1 MSSSSSELV
10 SQEMDVDA
18 DIELENMNG
27 AMNNLDIENLEE
39 QSENFNIDKILSYDN
54 QTKLY
59 TIQWEDGNITQEPKD
74 NISFHAIETFNII
87 ESHNQTLVD
96 GGNMGEQQNAY
107 VMLRSSVKKDS
118 SIETQRMNTLD
129 FCKQHNLKID
139 YYTEDN
145 GVSGRFNEKTQKMNN
160 LNYEFGYR
168 LNRMSN
174 GAVLV
179 VNSIDR
185 IGRHSKTIL
194 KIIDDLMIKNCSLAV
209 VDIGFII
216 TSKLYQLRSTKMIIY
231 EHALKAQELSDEI
244 SRRVLKAIAQRK
256 AKGISIPQ
264 RKITSFGT
272 TLKDKVIIKRVITKF
287 KSLSCDTPSLYA
299 RIPKHI
305 TQVLIKSAKTANI
318 NATRIKFIIRK
329 FKDGIYK
336 SIEDGEVIEPNNELA
351 IVPVVPKQQ
360 ILKPKF
366 NLEEF
371 LEEIKKKIDSED
383 DTINPVYEV

>member
-1 MSSSSSELV
+1 MSSSSSDFV
-10 SQEMDVDA
+10 SQEMDVDV
-18 DIELENMNG
+18 DLENMNG
-27 AMNNLDIENLEE
+27 AMNNLDIEDLEE
-39 QSENFNIDKILSYDN
+39 QAENFNIDKILSYDN
-54 QTKLY
+54 ETKLY

-87 ESHNQTLVD
+87 ETHNQTIAN
-96 GGNMGEQQNAY
+96 GGNVGEQQQNAY

-129 FCKQHNLKID
+129 FCKQNNLKID

-145 GVSGRFNEKTQKMNN
+145 GVSGRFNEKTQQMNN

-185 IGRHSKTIL
+185 IGRHTKTIL

-216 TSKLYQLRSTKMIIY
+216 TPKLYQLRSTKMIIY

-256 AKGISIPQ
+256 AKGISISK
-264 RKITSFGT
+264 RKIATFGSS
-272 TLKDKVIIKRVITKF
+272 LKDKIIIKRVITRF
-287 KSLSCDTPSLYA
+287 KAISSDIPSLYA
-299 RIPKHI
+299 RIPKRI
-305 TQVLIKSAKTANI
+305 TQDLIKSAKTANI

-336 SIEDGEVIEPNNELA
+336 SIEDAEVIEENNELA
-351 IVPVVPKQQ
+351 IVPVVQKQ
-360 ILKPKF
+360 ISKPKF
-366 NLEEF
+366 SLEEF
-371 LEEIKKKIDSED
+371 LEEIKKKIDAGD
-383 DTINPVYEV
+383 DSINPVYEV